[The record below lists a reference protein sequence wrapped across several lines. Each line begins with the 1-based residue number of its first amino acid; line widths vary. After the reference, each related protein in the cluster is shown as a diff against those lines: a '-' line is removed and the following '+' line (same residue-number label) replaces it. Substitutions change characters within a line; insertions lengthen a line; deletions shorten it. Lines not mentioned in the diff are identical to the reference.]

1 MRILGLDFGEKRI
14 GVAVSDP
21 LGITAQGIE
30 VISGTD
36 LSSAIERIKEICNQY
51 EVERIVVG
59 LPLRLDGS
67 RGPAVVGVER
77 FRDLLHDSTE
87 LPVVMV
93 DERFSS
99 KAAEKVLLVA
109 DLSRGKR
116 KGIRD
121 KLAAVLILDTYLN
134 GLKTNPGVDVER

>member
-21 LGITAQGIE
+21 LGITAQGLE
-30 VISGTD
+30 VISGMD
-36 LSSAIERIKEICNQY
+36 LSSAVERIKEICNQY

-67 RGPAVVGVER
+67 RGPAVEGAER
-77 FRDLLHDSTE
+77 FRDLLHGSTG
-87 LPVVMV
+87 LPVIMV

-99 KAAEKVLLVA
+99 KAAERVLLSA
-109 DLSRGKR
+109 DLRRNKR

-121 KLAAVLILDTYLN
+121 KLAAVLILDTYLS
-134 GLKTNPGVDVER
+134 